1 MVSAIYHHES
11 AIGTWGYMGISIL
24 YVVRQT
30 PPSMGFCRQEYWS
43 GLPCPPPEGLP
54 NPGIE
59 PEFSASPA
67 LAGGLFTSEPPEE
80 PPNQLYLNLKE
91 LYSL

>member
-1 MVSAIYHHES
+1 MKSQSEVAQ
-11 AIGTWGYMGISIL
+11 L
-24 YVVRQT
+24 RQLFAT
-30 PPSMGFCRQEYWS
+30 PWTGVCQAPPSMGFCRQEYWS
-43 GLPCPPPEGLP
+43 GLPCPPPEGFP

-67 LAGGLFTSEPPEE
+67 LAGGLFTSEPPGE
-80 PPNQLYLNLKE
+80 PPNQLYLKEE